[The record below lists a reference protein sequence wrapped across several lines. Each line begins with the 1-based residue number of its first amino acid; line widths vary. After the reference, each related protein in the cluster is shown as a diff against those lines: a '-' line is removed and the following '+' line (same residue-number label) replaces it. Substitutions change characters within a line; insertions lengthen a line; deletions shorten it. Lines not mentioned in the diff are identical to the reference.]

1 MIPPFDASYFNNVNI
16 TFHQPRQPWNLW
28 TIPMAKKIRHGQES
42 VGPRFTPSDV
52 ASTWKFSR
60 PKQAQK
66 SIIKKKARLVP
77 WVFIIFYN
85 YRCLSNQQVYWLVAS
100 IVTLQV
106 GRNTI
111 LNVKVSKKH
120 SSQSHRNVTEG
131 TTNGSEVPSV
141 LSHWKLGKITMVIK
155 QLLQTKTCLYY
166 LYITYE
172 SHDCGWFQ
180 WTPRQP
186 IEDVWGPHGN

>member
-1 MIPPFDASYFNNVNI
+1 MDYS
-16 TFHQPRQPWNLW
+16 
-28 TIPMAKKIRHGQES
+28 HGQKNP
-42 VGPRFTPSDV
+42 PRTRVRRSKVHTLRCGLHLEIFP
-52 ASTWKFSR
+52 A
-60 PKQAQK
+60 QAGSK
-66 SIIKKKARLVP
+66 IHHKKKAHLVP

-186 IEDVWGPHGN
+186 IEDMGPSW